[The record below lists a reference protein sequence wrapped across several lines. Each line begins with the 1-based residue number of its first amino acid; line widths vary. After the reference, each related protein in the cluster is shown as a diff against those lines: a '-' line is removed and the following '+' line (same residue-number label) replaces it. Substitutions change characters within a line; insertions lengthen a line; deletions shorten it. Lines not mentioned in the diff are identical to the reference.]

1 MPEKGRRPQA
11 RTRLA
16 RRITID
22 TARALF
28 LERGYH
34 ATTVEAIS
42 TVADVPQATIY
53 RLFAS
58 KQGILKAVL
67 DTSIVGDDE
76 PVPVAS
82 RPHVLQLLAGPD
94 PRDQLAGLAAISVD
108 INQRVAPILRMLASA
123 ADSDPDAAT
132 LLDDLVQQR
141 RAGQSRLATALGR
154 SGVLRTGLRLADAT
168 DIIHALASPELY
180 RLLVSERGWPPEKYQ
195 RWLAGTL
202 ADQLLAEHP

>member
-1 MPEKGRRPQA
+1 MPEQGRRPQA

-16 RRITID
+16 RRTTID

-42 TVADVPQATIY
+42 NVADVPQATIY

-123 ADSDPDAAT
+123 ADSDPDAAA
-132 LLDDLVQQR
+132 LLDDLAQQR

-154 SGVLRTGLRLADAT
+154 SGALRSGLRLADAT
-168 DIIHALASPELY
+168 DISHALASPELY
-180 RLLVSERGWPPEKYQ
+180 RLLVFERGWPPEKYQ

-202 ADQLLAEHP
+202 TDQLLVENP

>member
-1 MPEKGRRPQA
+1 MPEQGRRPQA

-16 RRITID
+16 RRTTID

-42 TVADVPQATIY
+42 NVADVPQATIY

-123 ADSDPDAAT
+123 ADSDPDAAA
-132 LLDDLVQQR
+132 LLDDLAQQR

-154 SGVLRTGLRLADAT
+154 SGALRSGLRLADAT

-180 RLLVSERGWPPEKYQ
+180 RLLVFERGWPPEKYQ

-202 ADQLLAEHP
+202 TDQLLVENP

>member
-1 MPEKGRRPQA
+1 M
-11 RTRLA
+11 
-16 RRITID
+16 D

-42 TVADVPQATIY
+42 NVADVPQATIY
-53 RLFAS
+53 RLFAP

-123 ADSDPDAAT
+123 ADSDPDAAA
-132 LLDDLVQQR
+132 LLDDLAQQR

-154 SGVLRTGLRLADAT
+154 SGALRSGLRLADAT

-180 RLLVSERGWPPEKYQ
+180 RLLVFERGWPPEKYQ

-202 ADQLLAEHP
+202 TDQLLVENP

>member
-1 MPEKGRRPQA
+1 M
-11 RTRLA
+11 
-16 RRITID
+16 D

-42 TVADVPQATIY
+42 NVADVPQATIY

-123 ADSDPDAAT
+123 ADSDPDAAA
-132 LLDDLVQQR
+132 LLDDLAQQR

-154 SGVLRTGLRLADAT
+154 SGALRSGLRLADAT

-180 RLLVSERGWPPEKYQ
+180 RLLVFERGWPPEKYQ

-202 ADQLLAEHP
+202 TDQLLVENP